1 MVHLLQAVPG
11 FVLNPAGITL
21 NPRKKMKP
29 TKLILLAGAFLAGL
43 TVIAQPI
50 LTFEITDPHIVVSEL
65 FDINLYIEYDAF
77 EETGGGDAELLSFG
91 YDFSFTGSSSLMDV
105 TVPSD
110 SFFDVATDL
119 TLMGGNVQGV
129 AFPGL
134 TDNNLLI
141 STFSLNALA
150 EGPGSLSV
158 SGLVDDFSGAFYLG
172 FDPDE
177 DFQTDTLLLY
187 ERDLVGETSWMVEP
201 VPEPREVALI
211 GTLTLLAL
219 MAFRY
224 RRR

>member
-11 FVLNPAGITL
+11 FVLNPAGKTIKL
-21 NPRKKMKP
+21 RKKMKP

-43 TVIAQPI
+43 PVIAQPI
-50 LTFEITDPHIVVSEL
+50 LSFEITDPHIVVGEL

-105 TVPSD
+105 TVPD

-158 SGLVDDFSGAFYLG
+158 SGLADDFSGAFYVGNDNL
-172 FDPDE
+172 
-177 DFQTDTLLLY
+177 TIY
-187 ERDLVGETSWMVEP
+187 EHNLVGETSWMVEP
-201 VPEPREVALI
+201 IPEPREMALI